1 MHYRGTKMRRGR
13 RVGIVAL
20 ELSPVFNMTPVR
32 LIVKNMEK
40 GSLQK

>member
-1 MHYRGTKMRRGR
+1 MHYRGTKMKRKG

-32 LIVKNMEK
+32 LIVKNMER

>member
-1 MHYRGTKMRRGR
+1 MHYRGAKMRREG

-20 ELSPVFNMTPVR
+20 ELSTVFNMTPVR

-40 GSLQK
+40 RSLQK

>member
-1 MHYRGTKMRRGR
+1 MHYRGTKTRRER
-13 RVGIVAL
+13 LVGIVAL

-32 LIVKNMEK
+32 LIVKNTEK